1 VSSRLVLSDS
11 GNFKVRYAQEA
22 ALFPNDVGRLALGAF
37 FLIWFLGVPALA
49 GPYLLT
55 VANFTGIAVIGA
67 TGLNLLTGYTGQI
80 TLGQGAFM
88 GVGAY
93 TAAILASRAH
103 LPFWLVVPLAGIVT
117 AGVGAFFGI
126 PSLRLKGLYLA
137 IATLAA
143 QFVLQYV
150 FIHWDWLTRGT
161 SGYPVPAARIG
172 SVRVAGEH
180 AFFWIISACAVLLT
194 WLGLNLTR
202 TRIARAFVAIRDNDR
217 AAAAIGIHLF
227 AYKLLAFFLSAFM
240 AGVGGA
246 LYAYYIGVVVPDK
259 FTLDLSIDFLA
270 MGIVGGLGTPLGPL
284 YGAVVITVLP
294 EALRALSQALVG
306 ILPNITTAL
315 IALREVVFGGVII
328 LFLLFEPEG
337 LADRW
342 RVVRAYFKSWPY
354 AY

>member
-1 VSSRLVLSDS
+1 VSRRLVLSDC
-11 GNFKVRYAQEA
+11 GNFKVRYAEEA
-22 ALFPNDVGRLALGAF
+22 ALFPNDVGRLALAAF
-37 FLIWFLGVPALA
+37 LAFWFLAVPVLS

-55 VANFTGIAVIGA
+55 VANFTGLAVIGA

-93 TAAILASRAH
+93 AAAILASRAH
-103 LPFWLVVPLAGIVT
+103 LPFWLVVPLAGIAA
-117 AGVGAFFGI
+117 AGAGAFFGI

-143 QFVLQYV
+143 QFVLEYV
-150 FIHWDWLTRGT
+150 FLHWDWLTRGT
-161 SGYPVPAARIG
+161 SGYPIPAARIG
-172 SVRVAGEH
+172 AVRIAGER
-180 AFFWIISACAVLLT
+180 AFFWIISACAVLIT
-194 WLGLNLTR
+194 WLGLNLMR
-202 TRIARAFVAIRDNDR
+202 TRVGRAFVAIRDNDR

-270 MGIVGGLGTPLGPL
+270 MGIVGGLGTSLGPI

-306 ILPNITTAL
+306 VLPNITSAL
-315 IALREVVFGGVII
+315 NALREVLFGAVII